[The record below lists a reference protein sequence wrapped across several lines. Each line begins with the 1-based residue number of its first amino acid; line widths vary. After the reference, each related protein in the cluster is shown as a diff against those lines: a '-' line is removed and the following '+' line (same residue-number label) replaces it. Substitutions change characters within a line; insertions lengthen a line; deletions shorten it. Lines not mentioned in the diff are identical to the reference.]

1 MSVFVTAD
9 LHLGHNRILSFVKP
23 DGSPLR
29 LFSSLTEMHQQI
41 EEKWNKKV
49 GSEDMVYVLG
59 DVAFSK
65 TALALLDR
73 LNGRKVLVRGNH
85 DTFRAREYL
94 KYFEDIRG
102 AYFRNGLI
110 LTHIPVHPGCISG
123 SYLGNVHGHLH
134 CHEVYTEN
142 KEKDKRYFNACL
154 ERNNFEPVEID
165 GVRAYFGL

>member
-9 LHLGHNRILSFVKP
+9 LHLGHNRILSFVRP

-41 EEKWNKKV
+41 EKKWNKKV

-65 TALALLDR
+65 TALALVDR

-85 DTFRAREYL
+85 DTFKAREYL

-102 AYFRNGLI
+102 AYFRNGLV
-110 LTHIPVHPGCISG
+110 LTHVPVHPGCIRG
-123 SYLGNVHGHLH
+123 GYQGNIHGHLH
-134 CHEVYTEN
+134 CHQIYTE
-142 KEKDKRYFNACL
+142 KGEQDKRYFNACL
-154 ERNNFEPVEID
+154 ERNNFEPVELNK
-165 GVRAYFGL
+165 VKEYFGI